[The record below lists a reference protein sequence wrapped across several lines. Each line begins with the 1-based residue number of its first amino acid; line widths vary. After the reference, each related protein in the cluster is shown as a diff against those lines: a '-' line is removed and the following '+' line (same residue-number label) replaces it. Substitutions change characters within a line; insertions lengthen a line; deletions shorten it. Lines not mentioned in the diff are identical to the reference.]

1 MSQPAPPGNGQSP
14 AALGVLAYSSTHRT
28 TMQEHNGWW
37 RHVGFGLFIF
47 RRKANPGWI
56 YP

>member
-1 MSQPAPPGNGQSP
+1 MSPFNWSWRRI
-14 AALGVLAYSSTHRT
+14 AYSSTHRT